1 MFLLN
6 QCLMYVL
13 CVGSFCEMMYL
24 TVILF
29 SYKLTF
35 YSSLSPRGCT
45 AQVTRKQENVLTV
58 ILRFLHQMYDLPL
71 VSRIFDQNDLLPLAP
86 KTFEL

>member
-1 MFLLN
+1 
-6 QCLMYVL
+6 MYVL

-29 SYKLTF
+29 SYNLTF
-35 YSSLSPRGCT
+35 YSSRSPRGCT
-45 AQVTRKQENVLTV
+45 AQVPRKQENVLTV

-71 VSRIFDQNDLLPLAP
+71 VSRIVDLNDLLPLDP
-86 KTFEL
+86 KTFEQ